1 MALFFAQIP
10 HAQAADEIRLAKQN
24 LLVLQAKSFQY
35 DREYCGY
42 LVVDARDVISGTPP
56 TKGKEAEC
64 SADDYPE
71 DLIAFARYHMQDA
84 VSLDGS
90 YELPSY
96 IDVLGDAEE
105 GVDSYVSTPG
115 GQIWF
120 IDSRAKII
128 SVICD
133 LACLPED
140 RTFIKYHD
148 EVPDPQYSDEELRA
162 LEDDD

>member
-1 MALFFAQIP
+1 MALFFAQIS

-71 DLIAFARYHMQDA
+71 DLIAFASYHMHGA
-84 VSLDGS
+84 ASPDGS

-96 IDVLGDAEE
+96 IDALGDAE
-105 GVDSYVSTPG
+105 
-115 GQIWF
+115 
-120 IDSRAKII
+120 
-128 SVICD
+128 
-133 LACLPED
+133 
-140 RTFIKYHD
+140 
-148 EVPDPQYSDEELRA
+148 
-162 LEDDD
+162 

>member
-1 MALFFAQIP
+1 MALFFAQIF

-71 DLIAFARYHMQDA
+71 DLIAFASYHMHGA
-84 VSLDGS
+84 VSPDGS

-96 IDVLGDAEE
+96 IDALGDA
-105 GVDSYVSTPG
+105 S
-115 GQIWF
+115 
-120 IDSRAKII
+120 
-128 SVICD
+128 
-133 LACLPED
+133 
-140 RTFIKYHD
+140 
-148 EVPDPQYSDEELRA
+148 
-162 LEDDD
+162 